1 MRGQGRGQG
10 QGRGFGP
17 LQRAVLTHA
26 VRVALVVAFVCV
38 SLFSL
43 RARAEIPSDWV
54 GQKIVDVRVAGEQM
68 GRVAPADLFVE
79 KGATLT
85 RGLVREAI
93 QKLADT
99 GRWAQI
105 EVDAVPSPGGGI
117 ALVFHLSP
125 RLIAQ
130 RVEIVGN
137 AALDDLEVGR
147 LVGVREEAEIDDTA
161 FATWAAAVREAYR
174 VRGYR
179 EASVR
184 LILRDTEDPGRK
196 VVRVE
201 IEEGEP
207 TRIIELVFLGDP
219 LPKRKGLGR
228 VLRFQVGDIVDEAKI
243 KDSLERGEELL
254 RRTGFYQ
261 AGFGEPRI
269 EFTERRARV
278 LIPSTVGPY
287 YEVRFHGHEPLDR
300 SELFK
305 ALDLGA
311 ERLVGDA
318 SLHALES
325 RLIDVYRRYG
335 FRDAQVRIT
344 TSEIEEAPASE
355 DIVAP
360 WEKSG
365 LALDVHIT
373 PGMQLE
379 IAAITFPGATHFD
392 SELLRDQIY
401 SYLEEDLSGSTV
413 RMPVDSDVADRLGFG
428 GGVSRAERS
437 SERPLVQDP
446 RRIFY
451 APTYEQAIEHVR
463 ELYRADGF
471 LSVQVSSPVVTPLPE
486 AGHAVVEIS
495 VVEGPRTFVYA
506 LAVEGNEKLA
516 SQTLLTAAGLTR
528 GAPFSY
534 LKLEEARLRVVDTY
548 QEEGFF
554 YATVEPRVRMSEDHT
569 RAEITFDVVE
579 RFVVYVGDIEVRGDE
594 RSNQSMIRNR
604 VLFKRGDIYRPSV
617 ARKTQ
622 DALFALDI
630 FTSVTVAPDAAELP
644 ARMKTVVVSVAERKT
659 QFLGW
664 NAGFSTGEGGR
675 GGFEY
680 GYRNLF
686 GSAVHATFRGQLGY
700 QFVFLDQ
707 QIQDRYTS
715 LNLAQRLEY
724 QATLT
729 TGIPYIPHLPKNSIT
744 VDLVSLQDLQRDFR
758 IRKQS
763 VVGTIFYRPTKRI
776 TLSTAEEIESSDFYL
791 FALQED
797 GGQVSYGNL
806 QTSAIVP
813 PGQNTLASTQLNW
826 AWDLRDRAYNPKRGI
841 LLSLN
846 SEWAHTLQ
854 DKRKRVVVDNGT
866 QSKLFRS
873 NQLRFLASAAFYVPL
888 ASWLVFATQARY
900 GRIVHL
906 ERSSQSFPNRR
917 FYLGG
922 ANFRGYNQNQMIP
935 EDVQKELKD
944 NPELDSNNIVSR
956 GGETFIAVQSE
967 LRFPIVSE
975 LYGGVFTDVGNL
987 WANPKAL
994 DLTELQTTVGVG
1006 LRFQTPVASL
1016 ALDYGVRTIETQPF
1030 DLVGAFQFAFQTF

>member
-1 MRGQGRGQG
+1 MGQ
-10 QGRGFGP
+10 
-17 LQRAVLTHA
+17 T
-26 VRVALVVAFVCV
+26 
-38 SLFSL
+38 
-43 RARAEIPSDWV
+43 
-54 GQKIVDVRVAGEQM
+54 IVDVRVAGEQV
-68 GRVAPADLFVE
+68 GRVVAADLFVA

-85 RGLVREAI
+85 RSLVRDAI

-105 EVDAVPSPGGGI
+105 EVDAVSAPGGI
-117 ALVFHLSP
+117 ALVFHLAP

-130 RVEIVGN
+130 RVEIIGN
-137 AALDDLEVGR
+137 AALDDVEVGR
-147 LVGVREEAEIDDTA
+147 LVGVREETEIDDTA
-161 FATWAAAVREAYR
+161 FATWSAAVREAYR

-184 LILRDTEDPGRK
+184 LVLRDTEDPGRK

-201 IEEGEP
+201 IVEGEP
-207 TRIIELVFLGDP
+207 TRIIELVFVGDL
-219 LPKRKGLGR
+219 LPRRKGLGR
-228 VLRFQVGDIVDEAKI
+228 VLRFDVGDIVDEAQI
-243 KDSLERGEELL
+243 KDSLQRGEELL
-254 RRTGFYQ
+254 RRTGFYT
-261 AGFGEPRI
+261 AAFGEPRI

-278 LIPSTVGPY
+278 LVPSRVGPHY
-287 YEVRFHGHEPLDR
+287 QVRFHGHEPLER
-300 SELFK
+300 SELFE

-311 ERLVGDA
+311 ERLTGEA
-318 SLHALES
+318 SLQALES

-335 FRDAQVRIT
+335 FRDAQVRVT
-344 TSEIEEAPASE
+344 TSKIEQAPNAE
-355 DIVAP
+355 GILAP
-360 WEKSG
+360 WEKSARG
-365 LALDVHIT
+365 LEVDIT
-373 PGMQLE
+373 PGLQ
-379 IAAITFPGATHFD
+379 IDIVAITFPGAAHFD
-392 SELLRDQIY
+392 SDLLRDQIY
-401 SYLEEDLSGSTV
+401 SYLEEDLSGSMV

-428 GGVSRAERS
+428 GGVSQARRTTQP
-437 SERPLVQDP
+437 PLVQDP
-446 RRIFY
+446 RHIFY
-451 APTYEQAIEHVR
+451 APTYDQAIEHVR
-463 ELYRADGF
+463 ELYRAEGF
-471 LSVQVSSPVVTPLPE
+471 LSVAVAPPVVKLLPE
-486 AGHAVVEIS
+486 EGHAVVEIS

-506 LAVEGNEKLA
+506 LSVEGNEKLA
-516 SQTLLTAAGLTR
+516 SQPLLTAARIQR

-534 LKLEEARLRVVDTY
+534 LKLEEARLRLVDTY

-554 YATVEPRVRMSEDHT
+554 YATVEPRVRMSSDRT
-569 RAEITFDVVE
+569 RAEITFAVVE
-579 RFVVYVGDIEVRGDE
+579 RFVVQVGAIEVRGDE
-594 RSNQSMIRNR
+594 RSNRSMIRNR

-622 DALFALDI
+622 DALFALDT

-644 ARMKTVVVSVAERKT
+644 ARMKTVIVSVAERKT

-707 QIQDRYTS
+707 QIENRYTS
-715 LNLAQRLEY
+715 LGLAQRLEY

-729 TGIPYIPHLPKNSIT
+729 TGIPYIPHLPKNSVTI
-744 VDLVSLQDLQRDFR
+744 DLVSLQDLQRDFR
-758 IRKQS
+758 ILKQS
-763 VVGTIFYRPTKRI
+763 VTGTVFYRPTRRVTI
-776 TLSTAEEIESSDFYL
+776 SAAEEVESSEFDL

-797 GGQVSYGNL
+797 GGKVSYGNL

-813 PGQNTLASTQLNW
+813 IGQNTLASTQLNW

-841 LLSLN
+841 LISLN

-854 DKRKRVVVDNGT
+854 DKRKTVFVDSGA

-873 NQLRFLASAAFYVPL
+873 NQLRFLASVAFYVPL
-888 ASWLVFATQARY
+888 AKWLVFATQARY

-906 ERSSQSFPNRR
+906 EPSSQSFPNRR

-935 EDVQKELKD
+935 EDVQKELRD
-944 NPELDSNNIVSR
+944 NPALDSNNIVSR

-994 DLTELQTTVGVG
+994 DITQLQTTVGVG
-1006 LRFQTPVASL
+1006 LRLQTPVASL
-1016 ALDYGVRTIETQPF
+1016 ALDYGVRTFQTRPF
-1030 DLVGAFQFAFQTF
+1030 DVVGAFQFAFQTF